1 MRVRDVMASPVVTVA
16 PGAALKE
23 VASLLVE
30 RRINAVPVVDA
41 GDRLI
46 GIVSEADLLSL
57 ETGQAAAAGGAPPHS
72 AGEVMRQS
80 VYTLTGDTDATAA
93 ARLMLRHRLKS
104 VPVVD
109 GDRVVG
115 MVTRRDLLRLIA
127 RSDEDIRADLERRVA
142 QERGGPAPG
151 RRRGPRR
158 RGHRRRR
165 RPLPPA
171 GRAAGPHRPRRGR
184 GPLAPARPRSVTADH
199 IRACRNAR
207 ELVADM
213 HWRGLSVPP
222 LYARMAGEFQDLV
235 ASGDYA
241 AWLATGA
248 LPGPPPSRPGRRA
261 QPFLARARPGQGP
274 IGKVAGGDDPAGQRG
289 RPSRR
294 VSTDL
299 AIRRR
304 RVSSVLAPVTWRTC
318 QDLLL

>member
-1 MRVRDVMASPVVTVA
+1 MRVRDVMASPVVTVG

-57 ETGQAAAAGGAPPHS
+57 ETGQVAAAGGAPPHS

-142 QERGGPAPG
+142 EELEALRQAAVEVRDGVVTVDADGPCRQLVEQLARTVPGVVEVRSRRPDPAP
-151 RRRGPRR
+151 
-158 RGHRRRR
+158 
-165 RPLPPA
+165 
-171 GRAAGPHRPRRGR
+171 
-184 GPLAPARPRSVTADH
+184 
-199 IRACRNAR
+199 
-207 ELVADM
+207 
-213 HWRGLSVPP
+213 
-222 LYARMAGEFQDLV
+222 
-235 ASGDYA
+235 
-241 AWLATGA
+241 
-248 LPGPPPSRPGRRA
+248 
-261 QPFLARARPGQGP
+261 
-274 IGKVAGGDDPAGQRG
+274 
-289 RPSRR
+289 
-294 VSTDL
+294 
-299 AIRRR
+299 
-304 RVSSVLAPVTWRTC
+304 
-318 QDLLL
+318 

>member
-57 ETGQAAAAGGAPPHS
+57 ETGQVAAAGGAPPHS

-142 QERGGPAPG
+142 EELEALRQAVVEVRDGVVTVDADGPCRQLVEQLARTVPGVVEVRSRRPDPAP
-151 RRRGPRR
+151 
-158 RGHRRRR
+158 
-165 RPLPPA
+165 
-171 GRAAGPHRPRRGR
+171 
-184 GPLAPARPRSVTADH
+184 
-199 IRACRNAR
+199 
-207 ELVADM
+207 
-213 HWRGLSVPP
+213 
-222 LYARMAGEFQDLV
+222 
-235 ASGDYA
+235 
-241 AWLATGA
+241 
-248 LPGPPPSRPGRRA
+248 
-261 QPFLARARPGQGP
+261 
-274 IGKVAGGDDPAGQRG
+274 
-289 RPSRR
+289 
-294 VSTDL
+294 
-299 AIRRR
+299 
-304 RVSSVLAPVTWRTC
+304 
-318 QDLLL
+318 